1 MQLMKRTAIKAA
13 KEAGKILLHNYS
25 KSVNAQSKGDTYNL
39 VTAADI
45 ASDQEIIRIIKARYP
60 SHSLLTEESGEKI
73 NRSDYC
79 WIIDPLD
86 GTNNFYHR
94 FPMFCVSVALYKNGT
109 PLIGV
114 VFDPL
119 KNELFYAEKNRGA
132 YLNTKKIEVSNVN
145 KLNKSLLGMG
155 FYYERGKLMRKS
167 LNQTKNFFYE
177 NVHGIR
183 RTGSAAL
190 DLCYTACGRIDGY
203 WELKLNPWDYA
214 AGSLIV
220 MEAGGKVTDTRGKKY
235 DLMMKNIVASNR
247 KIHKEMIRV
256 LEE

>member
-1 MQLMKRTAIKAA
+1 MKRTAIKAA
-13 KEAGKILLHNYS
+13 KEAGKILLRYYS
-25 KSVNAQSKGDTYNL
+25 KSVNARSKGDTYNL

-86 GTNNFYHR
+86 GTNNFYHK
-94 FPMFCVSVALYKNGT
+94 FPMFCVSIALYKNGT

-119 KNELFYAEKNRGA
+119 KKELFYAEKNRGA
-132 YLNTKKIEVSNVN
+132 YLNSKKIEVSNAN
-145 KLNKSLLGMG
+145 KLNKSLLALG
-155 FYYERGKLMRKS
+155 FYYERGTLMRKS
-167 LNQTKNFFYE
+167 LDQMKKFFYE

-220 MEAGGKVTDTRGKKY
+220 MEAGGKVTDTRGEKY
-235 DLMMKNIVASNR
+235 NLMMKNIVASNR
-247 KIHKEMIRV
+247 KLHKEMIKV
-256 LEE
+256 LGE